1 MVLFQRLAL
10 IALAGSIGALCRF
23 GLSLLTQ
30 RVMRSS
36 LPWGTLVVN
45 ASACFAIGALWAL
58 FEDRI
63 ELGKDARAFI
73 FVGFLG
79 AFSTFS
85 TYMLETSA
93 LLQGERWGWAIGNI
107 LAHNFLGLALTLFGL
122 ALVRNF

>member
-1 MVLFQRLAL
+1 M
-10 IALAGSIGALCRF
+10 IALAGSLGALCRF
-23 GLSLLTQ
+23 GLSILTQ
-30 RVMRSS
+30 RIARSS

-45 ASACFAIGALWAL
+45 ATACFAIGVLWAL

-63 ELGKDARAFI
+63 EISKDARASI

-93 LLQGERWGWAIGNI
+93 LIQGERWGWAIGNI
-107 LAHNFLGLALTLFGL
+107 LAQNFLGLALTLLGL

>member
-1 MVLFQRLAL
+1 MLQRLTL
-10 IALAGSIGALCRF
+10 IAFAGALGALCRF
-23 GLSLLTQ
+23 GLSVLTQ
-30 RVMRSS
+30 RITRSS

-45 ASACFAIGALWAL
+45 AAACFAIGALWAL
-58 FEDRI
+58 LEDRI

-93 LLQGERWGWAIGNI
+93 LIQGERWGWAVGNL
-107 LAHNFLGLALTLFGL
+107 LAHNILGLALTLAGL
-122 ALVRNF
+122 GLVRNL